1 MENEPADKRCGAK
14 LRGKN
19 RYCNKRPMQGRARCR
34 LHGGA
39 TPRGQHMGNRNAVTH
54 GLYAKVL
61 DRKLIDDY
69 EQNRAALSNDP
80 RGALLDQAAL
90 IMTQAQ
96 RVVKASPDGFLKL
109 ESTRKTVKGDAWET
123 DDGKTVP
130 AGEVETERT
139 EKHVEITAPLAEA
152 LLKAARMAQIAHDIP
167 MTVAKTRILDQGH
180 DPDREM
186 IPGTPEYDEM
196 LLREWGYDRTGAKS
210 KDEQDGPYDADG
222 TAEGGPVASS

>member
-1 MENEPADKRCGAK
+1 MEHEPADKRCGAK
-14 LRGKN
+14 LRGKD
-19 RYCNKRPMQGRARCR
+19 RTCQKAPMKGRTRCR
-34 LHGGA
+34 LHGGRS
-39 TPRGQHMGNRNAVTH
+39 PLGNRNAVTH

-61 DRKLIDDY
+61 DRRLVDDY
-69 EQNRAALSNDP
+69 EENRAALSKNT
-80 RGALLDQAAL
+80 REALLDQAAL

-96 RVVKASPDGFLKL
+96 RVVKASTDGFLKL

-167 MTVAKTRILDQGH
+167 MTVAKTRLLDQGH
-180 DPDREM
+180 DPDQPITVLM
-186 IPGTPEYDEM
+186 PDF
-196 LLREWGYDRTGAKS
+196 TGGSS
-210 KDEQDGPYDADG
+210 K
-222 TAEGGPVASS
+222 

>member
-1 MENEPADKRCGAK
+1 MENEPADGRCGAK
-14 LRGKN
+14 LRGKA
-19 RYCNKRPMQGRARCR
+19 RYCQKRPMAGRSRCR

-39 TPRGQHMGNRNAVTH
+39 TPKGQRNAWKH
-54 GLYAKVL
+54 GLYSNVL
-61 DRKLIDDY
+61 PGELVDDY
-69 EQNRAALSNDP
+69 ELNRAALSKNT
-80 RGALLDQAAL
+80 REALLDQAAL

-96 RVVKASPDGFLKL
+96 RVVKASTDGFLKL

-167 MTVAKTRILDQGH
+167 MTVAKTRLLDQGH
-180 DPDREM
+180 DPDQPITVLM
-186 IPGTPEYDEM
+186 PDFG
-196 LLREWGYDRTGAKS
+196 
-210 KDEQDGPYDADG
+210 DGKGDA
-222 TAEGGPVASS
+222 